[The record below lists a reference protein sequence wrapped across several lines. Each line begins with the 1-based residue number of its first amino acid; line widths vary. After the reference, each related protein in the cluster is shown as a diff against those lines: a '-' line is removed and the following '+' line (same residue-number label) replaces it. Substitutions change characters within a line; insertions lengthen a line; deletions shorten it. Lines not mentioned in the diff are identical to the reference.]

1 MIMTKDIS
9 QVSEFDAI
17 TQEHI
22 VRDMTADEIADMN
35 ARKARADLSRENEAK
50 AATDKAALLVRLG
63 ITAEEAALLL
73 S

>member
-1 MIMTKDIS
+1 MTKDIS

-50 AATDKAALLVRLG
+50 AATDKAALLIRLG
-63 ITAEEAALLL
+63 ITADEAALLV
-73 S
+73 

>member
-1 MIMTKDIS
+1 MATAALK
-9 QVSEFDAI
+9 VSEFDAI

-35 ARKARADLSRENEAK
+35 ARKARADLARENEAK

-63 ITAEEAALLL
+63 ITADEATLLL